1 MTDYVP
7 LERLDKRP
15 FRNILHEFD
24 SYNYTIVLRVF
35 KLEDLKKFSVEG
47 GRPKNW
53 DVFDDSTVTLAATG
67 GSFSF
72 PNCWGSKDQGSDTFI
87 ENCSLTIPVGARGV
101 FGGNVGSAFSM
112 SIKEPNGINFLP
124 TILTAWNIKNSYN
137 TDSVLSSLE
146 QVPVLLSIFYNVP
159 SGATGISS
167 SNDAYMELPNTTR
180 HIPIQ
185 IQSVK
190 TQLTSSG
197 AIYTLEGNS
206 FTTAAQFSG
215 NQRSIYETITELR
228 GYKIGDFLNDLM
240 SQMNSKQTEM
250 TRDPTSGEP
259 RTIYSYSIVPVG
271 KNANI
276 FFERTLSASIADGGS
291 IADTPMKTPADLLE
305 LYAAS
310 PEGSTAQAAGQTVG
324 TVQAQPIKF
333 TDETKKR
340 RRQRFLEAM
349 DKYGIVDPAE
359 RAQFYAQCLHES
371 GNFRFLVEQAN
382 GKAYDITVN
391 PKKAQALGNTAPGDG
406 PRYKGRGFIQ
416 VTGKANYAA
425 CGAFI
430 NQDLVNSPAL
440 LEREDLACESACWF
454 WIKNL
459 RPQMTR
465 RPNTNTYIRTG
476 KPRTPVDFTNTYLV
490 THIVNGGFN
499 GLEDR
504 LVKFEQAKLD
514 KDVTKGKTVTSTGTI
529 APLQGST
536 ATAQQQGQQSNPSN
550 TAQPAAPD
558 ADAIEAAKK
567 RKELQQALLN
577 AANSD
582 AIASPVR
589 MIKIGKEMT
598 VTNVVELLAM
608 NSTYCLESIKN
619 VETEGLPAFIPFVKV
634 YPTYE
639 FEGYDPQ
646 FNVLKKRVTFNVV
659 GIEWASPTL
668 GPESDP
674 EAAANAIK
682 NSTIRGYNYLFTGK
696 NIDILSLDLN
706 FDGLYQSAGAAF
718 SNAEYAAAS
727 ASAASIPADGAT
739 SPVSSTESNQTTPSA
754 SGSLVSSVAVLPN
767 RSNTSKGMPR
777 DFNETE
783 LKFKSLLPGVFADTS
798 VLTVLELEI
807 VGDPELIPKSEFAL
821 SAEEFKYHYLKWEAS
836 RDKPVADRSEFEFTG
851 YSPSY
856 FLFTLGNPDPKQ
868 RSNAMMAGYYIIQK
882 VVANFKES
890 GAFTMNLTANKD
902 QRMTVSTAEA
912 REAGLKANEEIKQNK
927 EAAKEF
933 STTSKELTNAL
944 SQTINLPNSSTLT
957 STLKSLAQTGL
968 SNFEQTLSTGLST
981 AAGSFAN
988 TLLNSFSASS
998 PSTAMPK
1005 SVVEVLSSGS
1015 IAGAPADENAT
1026 TTTLPEKLGE
1036 SITGELTMFVN
1047 IDPNPTKDVTK
1058 AVTNALFDQFAAEDK
1073 AAADLENFVGSLL
1086 TGPDLANQ
1094 AQNLLSGAV
1103 NAIGNAVGNAV
1114 ISGLTN
1120 AAADAAT
1127 SLLGKTPALLSGNG
1141 AVLAAT
1147 GNLTTT
1153 SNAVGNLLG
1162 KAVQTAVAAPVSA
1175 ATALS
1180 ALAPDFKVPGAPGL
1194 TTENSAALQ
1203 PSLDGALTEL
1213 ANKNAIATAAN
1224 DVIAGATASL
1234 DATAQNIQAQLNA
1247 PVSSDMLK
1255 LDSQAT
1261 FSRISNI
1268 SKGIK
1273 VQTPTPSTAASSLVS
1288 AATSTVSSVGGQM
1301 SMPGSSS
1308 SLSAVAS
1315 SAASSVAGATVKAA
1329 ESVINKATNNP
1340 LMSASSTNNLTTSFT
1355 QDVTASLDGLS
1366 ADTIAAISAAQ
1377 PQTAKLIKDLPLD
1390 VSTMSALS
1398 AGQIATIKEQIAVA
1412 TLAGSGLIPN
1422 MSAGSISTDINSLIV
1437 SAKGL
1442 AAASLPNVS
1451 QAVNVSA
1458 TVSIKGVI

>member
-1 MTDYVP
+1 MADYLP

-24 SYNYTIVLRVF
+24 SYNYSIVLRVF
-35 KLEDLKKFSVEG
+35 KLEDLDKFTIEG

-53 DVFDDSTVTLAATG
+53 DVFDDTTVTLAATG

-72 PNCWGSKDQGSDTFI
+72 PNRWGNKDQSSDTFI
-87 ENCSLTIPVGARGV
+87 ENVTMTIPVGVRGV
-101 FGGNVGSAFSM
+101 FGGNTGSSFT
-112 SIKEPNGINFLP
+112 ITVKEPNGINFLP
-124 TILTAWNIKNSYN
+124 TILTAWNVKNEYSR
-137 TDSVLSSLE
+137 SKVLSSLE
-146 QVPVLLSIFYNVP
+146 QVPVLLSIFFNVP
-159 SGATGISS
+159 SSALGTSS
-167 SNDAYMELPNTTR
+167 SNNSYAELPDTTR

-185 IQSVK
+185 ILSVK

-197 AIYTLEGNS
+197 ATYTIEGCTFATS
-206 FTTAAQFSG
+206 AQFTGS
-215 NQRSIYETITELR
+215 QRPIYETITELR

-240 SQMNSKQTEM
+240 SQMNSKQAEM

-259 RTIYSYSIVPVG
+259 RTIYSYSVVPVG

-276 FFERTLSASIADGGS
+276 FFERTLSATIAEGGS
-291 IADTPMKTPADLLE
+291 IADTPMKSPQELLD
-305 LYAAS
+305 LYAAA
-310 PEGSTAQAAGQTVG
+310 PEGSTGQTAGQTIG
-324 TVQAQPIKF
+324 TIQAQPLKF

-430 NQDLVNSPAL
+430 KQDIVNSPAL

-459 RPQMTR
+459 RPQMSR
-465 RPNTNTYIRTG
+465 RPNTNSYIRTG

-514 KDVTKGKTVTSTGTI
+514 KDVTKGKTVASTGTI

-558 ADAIEAAKK
+558 KDAIEAAQK
-567 RKELQQALLN
+567 RKELQQSILN
-577 AANSD
+577 AANGD
-582 AIASPVR
+582 AVTSPVR
-589 MIKIGKEMT
+589 TIKIGKEMT
-598 VTNVVELLAM
+598 VTTVVELLAL
-608 NSTYCLESIKN
+608 NSTYCLEAIKN
-619 VETEGLPAFIPFVKV
+619 IDTEGMPAFIPYVKV

-659 GIEWASPTL
+659 GVEWASPTL
-668 GPESDP
+668 GPESDA
-674 EAAANAIK
+674 EAVANAIK
-682 NSTIRGYNYLFTGK
+682 NNTVRGYNYLFTGK
-696 NIDILSLDLN
+696 NTDVLSLDLN
-706 FDGLYQSAGAAF
+706 FDGLYNNAIAAF
-718 SNAEYAAAS
+718 TNAEFAGAS
-727 ASAASIPADGAT
+727 ASAASIPTDGAT
-739 SPVSSTESNQTTPSA
+739 SPVSATESNQTPPSA
-754 SGSLVSSVAVLPN
+754 SGSLVSTAMVLPD
-767 RSNTSKGMPR
+767 RDNTSKGMPR
-777 DFNETE
+777 DFNQTE
-783 LKFKSLLPGVFADTS
+783 LKFKSLLPGVFANAAT
-798 VLTVLELEI
+798 LTGLDMEI
-807 VGDPELIPKSEFAL
+807 IGDPELIPKSEFAL
-821 SAEEFKYHYLKWEAS
+821 NAEEFRYHYLKWEAS
-836 RDKPVADRSEFEFTG
+836 RDKPVNDRSAFEFTSF
-851 YSPSY
+851 SPTY
-856 FLFTLGNPDPKQ
+856 FLFTVGNPDPTQ
-868 RSNAMMAGYYIIQK
+868 RSNAMIAGYYIIQQ
-882 VVANFKES
+882 VVANFKDS
-890 GAFTMNLTANKD
+890 GAFTMNINASKETRL
-902 QRMTVSTAEA
+902 TVSTEAA
-912 REAGLKANEEIKQNK
+912 REAGLAANEEVKQNK
-927 EAAKEF
+927 EAAKDF

-944 SQTINLPNSSTLT
+944 NQTINLPNSSTLT

-998 PSTAMPK
+998 PSTAIPK
-1005 SVVEVLSSGS
+1005 TVVEVLSAGS
-1015 IAGAPADENAT
+1015 IAGAPSDENVP
-1026 TTTLPEKLGE
+1026 TTTLPETLGE
-1036 SITGELTMFVN
+1036 AITGELTMFVN

-1073 AAADLENFVGSLL
+1073 AAADLENFIGSLL
-1086 TGPDLANQ
+1086 IGPDLANQ

-1103 NAIGNAVGNAV
+1103 NSIGNAVGNAV
-1114 ISGLTN
+1114 VSGLTS
-1120 AAADAAT
+1120 AASDIT
-1127 SLLGKTPALLSGNG
+1127 SSILGKSPALLSGNG
-1141 AVLAAT
+1141 KALAAT

-1153 SNAVGNLLG
+1153 SNSVGNLLG
-1162 KAVQTAVAAPVSA
+1162 QAVRTTVSA
-1175 ATALS
+1175 PINSAS
-1180 ALAPDFKVPGAPGL
+1180 ALTSLVPDFKIPGAPGL

-1203 PSLDGALTEL
+1203 PSLEGALTEL
-1213 ANKNAIATAAN
+1213 SNKNAISSAAT

-1234 DATAQNIQAQLNA
+1234 DLTAQNIQTQLNA

-1255 LDSQAT
+1255 LESQAT

-1273 VQTPTPSTAASSLVS
+1273 VQSPTLATAASSLVS
-1288 AATSTVSSVGGQM
+1288 TATRTVSAVGGQM

-1315 SAASSVAGATVKAA
+1315 SAASSVGGSVVKSA
-1329 ESVINKATNNP
+1329 ESVINNATNNP
-1340 LMSASSTNNLTTSFT
+1340 LMSASSVDSLTTSFT
-1355 QDVTASLDGLS
+1355 QDATASLDGLS
-1366 ADTIAAISAAQ
+1366 ADVVAAISAAQ
-1377 PQTAKLIKDLPLD
+1377 PQTAKLIKNLPLD

-1398 AGQIATIKEQIAVA
+1398 AGQIAGIKEQIAVA
-1412 TLAGSGLIPN
+1412 TLAGSGLAPN
-1422 MSAGSISTDINSLIV
+1422 ISAGSISTDINSLIV

-1442 AAASLPNVS
+1442 AAKSLPNVS
-1451 QAVNVSA
+1451 QTVS
-1458 TVSIKGVI
+1458 VSIKGVI